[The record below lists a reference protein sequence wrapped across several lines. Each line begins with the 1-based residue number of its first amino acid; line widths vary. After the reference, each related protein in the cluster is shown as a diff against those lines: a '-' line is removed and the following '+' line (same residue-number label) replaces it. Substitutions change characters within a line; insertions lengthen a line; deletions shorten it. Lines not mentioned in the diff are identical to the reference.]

1 MIWTKVVKLNTYRI
15 TNRSTGESWEG
26 KARSV
31 WEACKKARRKVKRFK
46 EQARRER
53 SSITER
59 IRELAEDCRIEIK
72 IEGKRGSLAKRYT
85 WREIKLPP
93 AYFDRR

>member
-1 MIWTKVVKLNTYRI
+1 MWTKVIKLNTYRI
-15 TNRSTGESWEG
+15 TNRNTEKTWEG

-31 WEACKKARRKVKRFK
+31 WEACKKARSR
-46 EQARRER
+46 
-53 SSITER
+53 
-59 IRELAEDCRIEIK
+59 AEDCRIEIK
-72 IEGKRGSLAKRYT
+72 VEGKRGSLAKRHT